1 MHELHKG
8 DLSGSVAVGTK
19 QKAPGIA
26 LRGEG
31 GAATYSP
38 AVTQYHRRWR
48 ALLPCSEWEGVSPA
62 ALAAQIPPPGG
73 TPGGYAVRGGR
84 ARCWQQPGSSR
95 EPSGY

>member
-48 ALLPCSEWEGVSPA
+48 A
-62 ALAAQIPPPGG
+62 
-73 TPGGYAVRGGR
+73 
-84 ARCWQQPGSSR
+84 
-95 EPSGY
+95 